1 MKFTL
6 YFQAEDGREITLT
19 APRFKR
25 WVRGAGNILHKPSLP
40 AVVITNVHVR
50 VGDEIPE
57 EGNTLPPVPLIAAV
71 QSLLT
76 VMTEQG
82 YWSQEDT
89 DVAHRAAEIITACG
103 KDCDFDPSAEENPYL
118 EAGR

>member
-6 YFQAEDGREITLT
+6 YFQTEDGREITLS

-25 WVRGAGNILHKPSLP
+25 WVRGAGHILHKPSLP
-40 AVVITNVHVR
+40 AVGITNVHVR

-57 EGNTLPPVPLIAAV
+57 EGNTSPPVPLIAAV

-89 DVAHRAAEIITACG
+89 DVADRSAEIIIACG
-103 KDCDFDPSAEENPYL
+103 KDCDFDPSAEENPYPG
-118 EAGR
+118 AGQ